1 MAVYVLNKQY
11 ACINFLLLFIVVHFF
26 LAVCLGLLLYFFK
39 KHSGTVL
46 APSFGFWLLFSYL
59 WVLF

>member
-1 MAVYVLNKQY
+1 MLASIFYY
-11 ACINFLLLFIVVHFF
+11 YFIVVHFF